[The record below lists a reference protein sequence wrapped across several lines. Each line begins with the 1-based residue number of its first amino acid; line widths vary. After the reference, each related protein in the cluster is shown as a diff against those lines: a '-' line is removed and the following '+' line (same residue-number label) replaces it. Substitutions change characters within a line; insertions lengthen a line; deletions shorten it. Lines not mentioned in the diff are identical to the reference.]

1 MEVILLERIE
11 KLGQMGDV
19 VKVKDGFARNF
30 LLPQKKALRASE
42 DNLAYFEKER
52 VTLEANNLK
61 QKQEAEIILDKL
73 DKFNLIIIRQA
84 GETGQLYGSVNTN
97 DLKKA
102 LDENRFIVEKNQ
114 IKLDKPI
121 KELGVHNVSVKLHP
135 EVQAMIS
142 VIVSRTNTEADKLIK
157 GDEIELENN
166 ESLTVEETINIEEVF
181 EEGAVPEN
189 IEESTDDLSEETED
203 QNTEETNNEINSV
216 SKVFMNTNLAAAA
229 GVVVAAGLTRVV
241 YGKTDV
247 VQMLNGA
254 LGGLVAITAEPL
266 MPSPIIAIIV
276 GGIGGAIVVFGSQLL
291 IRMQIDDVVGA
302 IPVHMFAGI
311 WGTLAVVISNTEVT
325 LGAQVI
331 GILAVNIFVF
341 VTSFIVWTVLKSTI
355 GIRISEEA
363 EKEGTDKVEIGVTA
377 YMIRD

>member
-52 VTLEANNLK
+52 VILEAKNLK

-97 DLKKA
+97 DVKTSLN
-102 LDENRFIVEKNQ
+102 ENRFIVEKNQ

-142 VIVSRTNTEADKLIK
+142 VIVSRTNAEADKLIK
-157 GDEIELENN
+157 GDEIKLENN
-166 ESLTVEETINIEEVF
+166 ESLSVEETINIEEVF
-181 EEGAVPEN
+181 EEGALPEN
-189 IEESTDDLSEETED
+189 IEENTDDSSEETED
-203 QNTEETNNEINSV
+203 QNIEEINNEINSTSNDSENQEDV
-216 SKVFMNTNLAAAA
+216 S
-229 GVVVAAGLTRVV
+229 
-241 YGKTDV
+241 
-247 VQMLNGA
+247 
-254 LGGLVAITAEPL
+254 
-266 MPSPIIAIIV
+266 S
-276 GGIGGAIVVFGSQLL
+276 
-291 IRMQIDDVVGA
+291 
-302 IPVHMFAGI
+302 
-311 WGTLAVVISNTEVT
+311 
-325 LGAQVI
+325 
-331 GILAVNIFVF
+331 
-341 VTSFIVWTVLKSTI
+341 
-355 GIRISEEA
+355 
-363 EKEGTDKVEIGVTA
+363 
-377 YMIRD
+377 

>member
-97 DLKKA
+97 DVKTA
-102 LDENRFIVEKNQ
+102 LNENRFIVEKNQ

-135 EVQAMIS
+135 EVQAIIS
-142 VIVSRTNTEADKLIK
+142 VIVSRTNAEADKLIK
-157 GDEIELENN
+157 GDEIKIENN

-189 IEESTDDLSEETED
+189 IEENTDDSSEETED
-203 QNTEETNNEINSV
+203 QNIEETNNESNS
-216 SKVFMNTNLAAAA
+216 
-229 GVVVAAGLTRVV
+229 
-241 YGKTDV
+241 
-247 VQMLNGA
+247 
-254 LGGLVAITAEPL
+254 
-266 MPSPIIAIIV
+266 
-276 GGIGGAIVVFGSQLL
+276 
-291 IRMQIDDVVGA
+291 
-302 IPVHMFAGI
+302 
-311 WGTLAVVISNTEVT
+311 ISNE
-325 LGAQVI
+325 
-331 GILAVNIFVF
+331 
-341 VTSFIVWTVLKSTI
+341 
-355 GIRISEEA
+355 SENKA
-363 EKEGTDKVEIGVTA
+363 DVSS
-377 YMIRD
+377 

>member
-97 DLKKA
+97 DVKTA
-102 LDENRFIVEKNQ
+102 LNENRFIVEKNQ

-121 KELGVHNVSVKLHP
+121 KELGVHNVSVNLHP
-135 EVQAMIS
+135 EVQAIIS
-142 VIVSRTNTEADKLIK
+142 VIVSRTNAEADKLIK
-157 GDEIELENN
+157 GDEIKIENN

-189 IEESTDDLSEETED
+189 IEENTDDSSEETED
-203 QNTEETNNEINSV
+203 QNIEETNNEINSISSDSENQEDV
-216 SKVFMNTNLAAAA
+216 S
-229 GVVVAAGLTRVV
+229 
-241 YGKTDV
+241 
-247 VQMLNGA
+247 
-254 LGGLVAITAEPL
+254 
-266 MPSPIIAIIV
+266 S
-276 GGIGGAIVVFGSQLL
+276 
-291 IRMQIDDVVGA
+291 
-302 IPVHMFAGI
+302 
-311 WGTLAVVISNTEVT
+311 
-325 LGAQVI
+325 
-331 GILAVNIFVF
+331 
-341 VTSFIVWTVLKSTI
+341 
-355 GIRISEEA
+355 
-363 EKEGTDKVEIGVTA
+363 
-377 YMIRD
+377 

>member
-97 DLKKA
+97 DVKTA
-102 LDENRFIVEKNQ
+102 LDENQFIVEKNQ

-135 EVQAMIS
+135 EVQAIIS
-142 VIVSRTNTEADKLIK
+142 VIVSRTNAEADKLIK

-189 IEESTDDLSEETED
+189 IEENTDDLSEETED

-216 SKVFMNTNLAAAA
+216 SKDSENQE
-229 GVVVAAGLTRVV
+229 
-241 YGKTDV
+241 DV
-247 VQMLNGA
+247 
-254 LGGLVAITAEPL
+254 
-266 MPSPIIAIIV
+266 S
-276 GGIGGAIVVFGSQLL
+276 S
-291 IRMQIDDVVGA
+291 
-302 IPVHMFAGI
+302 
-311 WGTLAVVISNTEVT
+311 
-325 LGAQVI
+325 
-331 GILAVNIFVF
+331 
-341 VTSFIVWTVLKSTI
+341 
-355 GIRISEEA
+355 
-363 EKEGTDKVEIGVTA
+363 
-377 YMIRD
+377 

>member
-97 DLKKA
+97 DVKTA
-102 LDENRFIVEKNQ
+102 LNENRFIVEKNQ

-121 KELGVHNVSVKLHP
+121 KKLGVHNVSVKLHP
-135 EVQAMIS
+135 EVQAIIS
-142 VIVSRTNTEADKLIK
+142 VIVSRTNAEADKLIK
-157 GDEIELENN
+157 GDEIKIENN

-189 IEESTDDLSEETED
+189 IEENTDDSSEETED
-203 QNTEETNNEINSV
+203 QNIEETNNEINS
-216 SKVFMNTNLAAAA
+216 
-229 GVVVAAGLTRVV
+229 
-241 YGKTDV
+241 
-247 VQMLNGA
+247 
-254 LGGLVAITAEPL
+254 
-266 MPSPIIAIIV
+266 
-276 GGIGGAIVVFGSQLL
+276 
-291 IRMQIDDVVGA
+291 
-302 IPVHMFAGI
+302 
-311 WGTLAVVISNTEVT
+311 ISNE
-325 LGAQVI
+325 
-331 GILAVNIFVF
+331 
-341 VTSFIVWTVLKSTI
+341 
-355 GIRISEEA
+355 SEN
-363 EKEGTDKVEIGVTA
+363 KEDVSS
-377 YMIRD
+377 